1 MSQATQS
8 QTPVTAPVK
17 GGAIAYLMVDGATKA
32 AEFYQRA
39 FGAELAA
46 AQPVDAK
53 GRTMHIHLYLN
64 GGSLML
70 GDPCPE
76 HGAPYQTPQGFSLA
90 LSIRD
95 IEGWWKRATEAGATV
110 VMPIQGMFWGDRFG
124 QLRDPFGI
132 TWALD
137 QPKA

>member
-1 MSQATQS
+1 MTTTS
-8 QTPVTAPVK
+8 QTQLPAMAKAK
-17 GGAIAYLMVDGATKA
+17 GGVVAYLMVDGAMKA

-53 GRTMHIHLYLN
+53 GRTMHVHLYIN

-76 HGAPYQTPQGFSLA
+76 HGMPYQTPQGFSMALA
-90 LSIRD
+90 ISD
-95 IEGWWKRATEAGATV
+95 IDGWWQRAV
-110 VMPIQGMFWGDRFG
+110 D
-124 QLRDPFGI
+124 
-132 TWALD
+132 
-137 QPKA
+137 